1 MDRKLPIF
9 KLVIDDTV
17 EGSGVNFVALVDAP
31 AIKTN
36 WFAFEN
42 HLKFAVQ
49 AERQLVTMP
58 LMIADLP
65 IYRRDAEH
73 GEYYV
78 QFDAQTIEKIQQKFM
93 MNGYLSNVNENH
105 DADKKVEGVYLVNS
119 FVSDE
124 QMGIKAPEM
133 FADLPNGTWFGTYKF
148 TDKAY
153 WDKTVK
159 SGEFQG
165 VSVEGVF
172 DLVDEKAQ
180 LEKQILK
187 TVKEILK

>member
-1 MDRKLPIF
+1 MNKKLPIF
-9 KLVIDDTV
+9 KLVIDDTI
-17 EGSGVNFVALVDAP
+17 ENSGVNFVALVDSP

-36 WFAFEN
+36 WFAFDS
-42 HLKFAVQ
+42 KVQYFAQ

-78 QFDAQTIEKIQQKFM
+78 VFDKPTIEKIQQKFM
-93 MNGYLSNVNENH
+93 MNGYQGNVNEMH
-105 DADKKVEGVYLVNS
+105 DAKKKVEGVYLVNS
-119 FVSDE
+119 FCSDK
-124 QMGIKAPEM
+124 QMGINAPDM
-133 FADLPNGTWFGTYKF
+133 FSDLPDGTWFGNYKF

-153 WDKTVK
+153 WDATVK

-180 LEKQILK
+180 LEKQILQTIK
-187 TVKEILK
+187 QILK